1 MAHKTSQPNLPSG
14 WNTSRIPDQ
23 TGKRYLIT
31 GGNSGLGLECAKAL
45 VAKGA
50 HVTITSRSEVKG
62 VAAMLSSGAQ
72 EFIELDLA
80 DLSSVRKVAASITEP
95 FNVVLLNAGIM
106 VPPFGKTVDGFES
119 QLGTNFLGHFALAGL
134 IEKFVTDR
142 WVVTTSFA
150 HYMGSFGNQTKE
162 EIKDRCQGIGKYS
175 PWISYGDS
183 KLADLIF
190 VNELERR
197 RVARGRGP
205 IPMAAHP
212 GWSNTNL
219 FRQPGKSHPI
229 SQLSSAVAGKLAQT
243 GAEGA
248 LALLCAATLPDVT
261 HTGFLGPDGFM
272 ELKGSPK
279 FTHGKALAYDQI
291 LATNLWQ
298 VAEELTGVAWEN
310 SPHA

>member
-1 MAHKTSQPNLPSG
+1 MAHATSQPHLPPG

-50 HVTITSRSEVKG
+50 HVTITARSEVKG
-62 VAAMLSSGAQ
+62 VAAMLSTGAQ

-80 DLSSVRKVAASITEP
+80 DLTSIRKVAASITEP
-95 FNVVLLNAGIM
+95 FNVVFLNAGIM

-150 HYMGSFGNQTKE
+150 HHLGSFGNQTKE
-162 EIKDRCQGIGKYS
+162 EIKDRCLGIGKYS

-197 RVARGRGP
+197 RIARGHGP

-219 FRQPGKSHPI
+219 FRQPGKSNPM

-248 LALLCAATLPDVT
+248 LPLLCAATLPGIT

-272 ELKGSPK
+272 EFKGSPK

>member
-1 MAHKTSQPNLPSG
+1 MADSSSQPHLPAG

-23 TGKRYLIT
+23 LGKRYLIT
-31 GGNSGLGLECAKAL
+31 GGNSGLGLECARAL

-50 HVTITSRSEVKG
+50 YVTITSRSEIKG

-72 EFIELDLA
+72 EFLELDLA
-80 DLSSVRKVAASITEP
+80 DLASIRNAAASITEP
-95 FNVVLLNAGIM
+95 FHVVFLNAGIM
-106 VPPFGKTVDGFES
+106 APPFGKTSDGFES

-134 IEKFVTDR
+134 IEKLVTDR

-150 HYMGSFGNQTKE
+150 HHLGNFGNQTKE
-162 EIKDRCQGIGKYS
+162 EIKDRCLGIGKYS
-175 PWISYGDS
+175 PWVSYGDS

-190 VNELERR
+190 VSELERR
-197 RVARGRGP
+197 RVARGYGA

-212 GWSNTNL
+212 GWANTNL
-219 FRQPGKSHPI
+219 FKHPVKAHPVA
-229 SQLSSAVAGKLAQT
+229 QLSDAVAGKLAQS

-248 LALLCAATLPDVT
+248 LPLLCAATLPGIT

-279 FTHGKALAYDQI
+279 FTHGKALAYDQN